1 METNRTT
8 ILFAFIAAAITILY
22 YGPFIDNFF
31 VFDDFRMIENQFR
44 GIRAILLGYDTTR
57 VVGNLTWPPL
67 YFLSG
72 FNPLGYNIFSIAL
85 HFVNA
90 LLLYFLLNRLF
101 KNVTFSFLASLIF
114 VSSGVGSDAVFWKI
128 TNATLLSLAL
138 CLITFHL
145 YIKWRHES
153 QRKYFLWSLLTF
165 ALAMFSK
172 EDAATLP
179 ILIVLFEIIF
189 MNGME
194 NKAALLRRVVP
205 YVLIVIIYLLT
216 GQVLT
221 KVFGVYLEIM
231 TRFLKFRPLYSLL
244 GGFTVFFLNPE
255 GYLDFWNPFIYVT
268 AVLIL
273 LSFLFVKERRLLWF
287 GYLWILISF
296 LPSSLTALGRFDPVY
311 IFNSISRFLYMPSAG
326 SSIVAAIILISF
338 RERFSNKVFVA
349 ACALFFVIF
358 IPINYARVQDRGKQ
372 WQRQGPPIERF
383 LYSLKKMQPT
393 FPENS
398 YVHVVNGP
406 TGRAYIQQSLRAFYG
421 NPKIYWVDDP
431 TKVAL
436 KNGDSLFVIFHN
448 IAAGKVENVWK
459 AK

>member
-1 METNRTT
+1 MPSRPI
-8 ILFAFIAAAITILY
+8 ILFSFLAVIITISY
-22 YGPFIDNFF
+22 YAPFIDNFF
-31 VFDDFRMIENQFR
+31 VFDDFRMIENVFS
-44 GIRAILLGYDTTR
+44 GTKAILLGYNHIR
-57 VVGNLTWPPL
+57 IVGNLVFTL
-67 YFLSG
+67 LFLV
-72 FNPLGYNIFSIAL
+72 FDYEPAGYNIFSITL
-85 HFVNA
+85 HFLNA
-90 LLLYFLLNRLF
+90 LLLYFLMNRLF
-101 KNVTFSFLASLIF
+101 KNTTLSFLAGIIF
-114 VSSGVGSDAVFWKI
+114 VSSAVGSDAIFWKV
-128 TNATLLSLAL
+128 TNHTLLSLTF
-138 CLITFHL
+138 CLLTLNLYFRWREEGKNSLFIASVITFL
-145 YIKWRHES
+145 
-153 QRKYFLWSLLTF
+153 
-165 ALAMFSK
+165 LAMFSK

-179 ILIVLFEIIF
+179 ILIVVFEIIF

-268 AVLIL
+268 AILIP

-287 GYLWILISF
+287 GYLWIFISF

-311 IFNSISRFLYMPSAG
+311 IFNSISRFLYMPSVG

-358 IPINYARVQDRGKQ
+358 IPVNYARVQDRGKQ
-372 WQRQGPPIERF
+372 WQREGPPIERF

-406 TGRAYIQQSLRAFYG
+406 TGRAYIQQSIRAFYG

-431 TKVAL
+431 TKAVL
-436 KNGDSLFVIFHN
+436 KNGDSLFVIFHD